1 MKTKLKQILV
11 PFLSMIII
19 NFILYS
25 DFFLEL
31 GIESPYIGLLFV
43 FGLLFGPY
51 GALGAVLGNIV
62 IDYIGGFT
70 PIEILP
76 SANKTEIG

>member
-31 GIESPYIGLLFV
+31 GIESPYVGLLFV
-43 FGLLFGPY
+43 FGLLFCLEFD
-51 GALGAVLGNIV
+51 LGYCFRMNYLIQIFENLK
-62 IDYIGGFT
+62 DF
-70 PIEILP
+70 L
-76 SANKTEIG
+76 NKNLTFYY